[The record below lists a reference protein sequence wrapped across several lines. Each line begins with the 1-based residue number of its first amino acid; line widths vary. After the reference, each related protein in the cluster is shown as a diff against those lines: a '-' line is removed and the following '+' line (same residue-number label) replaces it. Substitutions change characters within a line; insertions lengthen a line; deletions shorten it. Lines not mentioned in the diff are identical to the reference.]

1 MKKSS
6 SKSWRKAKSWRKTK
20 SWRKA
25 SPSFGEKSWTKILKT
40 KNLRADT
47 ILSSGY
53 HTEKWK
59 PKSKFLDRRMFW
71 SFRFLHRRIPDETR
85 ASQSD
90 KFYIFYHPTEKLY
103 HIFTKVRN
111 QIKMYFIFV
120 LILFSSKEM
129 TPPSLFVKIGDR
141 LSYDIIY
148 PNIKDG

>member
-1 MKKSS
+1 MFWQNCCIWWTPTAGGGCSWVGLEASLKKSS

-111 QIKMYFIFV
+111 QIKI
-120 LILFSSKEM
+120 ILFVHS
-129 TPPSLFVKIGDR
+129 FCF
-141 LSYDIIY
+141 
-148 PNIKDG
+148 